1 MVNTARGP
9 QVNIGQSVEAGPAH
23 PKGEFA
29 TPLTSTGPSS
39 ALTEHAAMSAAFGGD
54 LVESTKS
61 SGPCATPG
69 VPEAL
74 DPTRTNTLHRKLGFI
89 DLYHTGN
96 KLTRNG

>member
-1 MVNTARGP
+1 MVNVARGP
-9 QVNIGQSVEAGPAH
+9 QVNFGQSVEAGPAH
-23 PKGEFA
+23 PKCEFA

-74 DPTRTNTLHRKLGFI
+74 DPDRINTLHKRLGFI
-89 DLYHTGN
+89 DLYNKGN
-96 KLTRNG
+96 KLNRHG